1 MLVVLKTMIV
11 VAHGAVEAAVQVARG
26 VVAVVRGTVEAAH
39 QEVMIEVI
47 VVAVAIVVL
56 EHQ

>member
-1 MLVVLKTMIV
+1 MLEALKIMIV
-11 VAHGAVEAAVQVARG
+11 VHGAVEAAVQVASG

>member
-1 MLVVLKTMIV
+1 MLEALKIMIV
-11 VAHGAVEAAVQVARG
+11 AHEAVEAAVQVA
-26 VVAVVRGTVEAAH
+26 RGTVEAAH

>member
-1 MLVVLKTMIV
+1 MLEALKIMIV
-11 VAHGAVEAAVQVARG
+11 VHGAVKVAVQVDHG

>member
-1 MLVVLKTMIV
+1 MLEALKIRIV
-11 VAHGAVEAAVQVARG
+11 VHGAVEVAVQVARG
-26 VVAVVRGTVEAAH
+26 VVVRGTVEVAH

>member
-1 MLVVLKTMIV
+1 MLEALKIMIV
-11 VAHGAVEAAVQVARG
+11 VHGVVEAVVQVARG

>member
-1 MLVVLKTMIV
+1 MLEALKIMIV
-11 VAHGAVEAAVQVARG
+11 VHGAVEVAVQVARG
-26 VVAVVRGTVEAAH
+26 VVVVRGTVEVAH

>member
-1 MLVVLKTMIV
+1 MLEALKIMIV
-11 VAHGAVEAAVQVARG
+11 VHGAVEAAVQVARG

-56 EHQ
+56 EHK